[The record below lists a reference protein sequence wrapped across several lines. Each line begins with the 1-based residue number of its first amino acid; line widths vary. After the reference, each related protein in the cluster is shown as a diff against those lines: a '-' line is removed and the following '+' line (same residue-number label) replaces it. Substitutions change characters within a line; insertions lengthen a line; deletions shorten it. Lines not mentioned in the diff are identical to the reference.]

1 MTTMP
6 PGWYDDG
13 HGALRWWDGAQ
24 WTEHV
29 AEPDPEPADLGG
41 AGTGAAGDGETAVLP
56 PELAGPPSG
65 YPGAAYSGE
74 SYTGSDGGAFAA
86 ATEPHKSRLW
96 IVWVVLGVVLLGIVI
111 GLAVLLPMLFLAA
124 GSSSAPQPSATEYTQ
139 AEQQQAIEAVELYDQ
154 AYQTADCDAYF
165 AATTEV
171 FRELIEVTDC
181 ETFAAQAGDFNAA
194 FTDYTVTVTSVEQDG
209 ASLSVFTSETYTS
222 AFDEDGNETDA
233 PQSYED
239 VYEYIVVPTDEGWAV
254 NDAYAD

>member
-13 HGALRWWDGAQ
+13 HSALRWWDGAQ

-29 AEPDPEPADLGG
+29 AEPDASVDE
-41 AGTGAAGDGETAVLP
+41 TGAGETAVLP
-56 PELAGPPSG
+56 PELAGPPIG
-65 YPGAAYSGE
+65 YPGAAYPE
-74 SYTGSDGGAFAA
+74 ASYPGSDGGAFAA

-124 GSSSAPQPSATEYTQ
+124 GSSSAPQPSATDYTQ

-154 AYQTADCDAYF
+154 ALQTADCDAF
-165 AATTEV
+165 LEATTEV
-171 FRELIEVTDC
+171 YRERLEITDC
-181 ETFAAQAGDFNAA
+181 DTFEASAADFNAT
-194 FTDYTVTVTSVEQDG
+194 FTDYTLTVTSVEQDG

-222 AFDEDGNETDA
+222 SIDEDGNETED

-239 VYEYIVVPTDEGWAV
+239 VYEYVVVPTDEGWAV
-254 NDAYAD
+254 YDAYAN